1 MLDNWREHNEC
12 SPWVEEG
19 NYYIVVESDHQSPG
33 NDTERDDRFADA
45 KLKGVDKLFEFYGKV
60 VHVPTEYTR
69 NYVENTSNTRPG
81 GLSAKYNHVHEFT
94 VDANGNG
101 STAPGGD
108 NSHTHQISNSVVSD
122 GIVTSDWIDNNN
134 PGTNYSATHNHV
146 IGGEVISGEHIGSM
160 EQLLSGAG
168 TSNYADA
175 VVSGAAVVEDYF
187 VGYKPFTLM
196 KVLIKVPQ
204 SVFDQIPDDTSSCD
218 VVRPEEGYI
227 ETSISVYNFAEQIS
241 FIVDAIESYIPAM
254 SRSSR
259 FISNINILAE
269 LKRLRQASII
279 IERYLLRNNIIS
291 ERSQFISCEPE
302 FDKRLKIGY
311 NFAYEGIYALV
322 DDEQHTIGY
331 HCFINNETINHL
343 TTANYLVHL
352 DSMHEMLTSRDSNTF
367 DIFAFLSRFTLPV
380 SIIRTKEKQTDGLSL
395 YADKGVSF
403 GFADLAKI
411 ISLDID
417 INLCKS
423 DEDVADEDR
432 RFLDPETRKNLLESA
447 KSIKKFAGDMSL
459 SSENVEGLKD
469 RYQNM
474 RGTSEIP
481 HPIVNQAS
489 ERQRTKAL
497 RLQGVQDPGSTSTS
511 TGESR
516 EVFHDLWI
524 DDEANLYANLTAL
537 EEEEDIEAGER
548 GVVLAKRVIVDAATG
563 NMTEGEEI
571 PVLPSENVR
580 DYRKATQPPAG
591 KEALKTLYKDVLS
604 KIDVACL
611 VNDALQC
618 YVDRTIA
625 LVGEQVLDSDEELG
639 EVINASI
646 SLGEM
651 VNARCEFEK
660 CNGSPDIDVSIGFP
674 IFQGIQI
681 PDNFPTFDYLAGMID
696 AALNQLY
703 AALVNMLVSAILR
716 ILQNSCEVLFDDA
729 LGEGDAVASVKEGF
743 QDWLGESIG
752 IDYEDLNNSR
762 AWGDALTTTG
772 GTGFIGAVGNLLGR
786 GIASGY
792 ATVEDTGVALNLPNP
807 EKGWQVEE
815 YLVST
820 ASVYKFLG
828 DLRTASHSIN
838 AVTSEQEQVLLYQ
851 GTASEQTKSVVYNCL
866 KIQNPAF
873 SALFKDKYELADLLS
888 AMGRLVKPE
897 FLEHIP
903 DTSKSPPPDF
913 CHLGDGSDARAVR
926 EALLSEKDPE
936 LTEGEMNNIINKEIA
951 HNTKKI
957 QELQST
963 LQDIMNGSLSPSF
976 PSLFGGSNSLVP
988 SMPPT
993 LKEICMIAIDG
1004 PLGMIVT
1011 NFSLAGLNY
1020 ANVWKQLYVNS
1031 GRSSADY
1038 PGNGISPGDLFYRME
1053 SNLRAVGAL
1062 TRREWKSPNE
1072 QSITDYKDKFSLGY
1086 FLPTDATPSLE
1097 GGETTETLLTPTNNP
1112 IVMSVD
1118 LNVGGVTIRRLNS
1131 DVIKYGPIGV
1141 DDTGFY
1147 VVSKK
1152 TGGEDVQSMIQ
1163 MMSLLGWGGPSTPY
1177 VLKRH
1182 PKDNRNKDMP
1192 WNEHGDIGDAPGPR
1206 TLEWLYDNAPPW
1218 YTLTQILEKIW
1229 YKTHE
1234 RVCNVSG
1241 LPPPVCWWRNLK
1253 YDVDGV
1259 YRIYQFDS
1267 MGTKY
1272 PWWVPKTAPDQPD
1285 EILVEWQYNSD
1296 DENVRIWLTT
1306 IHKTETTDDT
1316 VPPRDESAIGHIVR
1330 YNQKPE
1336 GVRVKYDEAD
1346 YRIGTSPH
1354 FLGRKLETGHIVTNV
1369 FATTGDGSPLLA
1381 RDGNFGIPVTV
1392 RAMFGRTKKQELED
1406 VRPALNT
1413 MFAEYAPS
1421 SANMSPQWTINT
1433 MTDDMFQQFAKRIN
1447 NGKYSQGVDQPNALV
1462 PASNESPYDQ
1472 NPAYYTE
1479 SNFDSINLVY
1489 NGTPATDI
1497 LGYNELREFASHL
1510 STLALTLGTKAD
1522 SQQHPDT
1529 DQGQVGDLAD
1539 VYCDIIS
1546 PTRRVSTITTLA
1558 MLIRLFIVERA
1569 LISIHVFNGFDLGF
1583 MYSEVFISSIFD
1595 SLKNELNQY
1604 KEDFNLNDITL
1615 WRDVQQAAL
1624 KYYEMLRLDGDAE
1637 IPNYSDKEGYQAL
1650 RQFIRDEVAKIRK
1663 PIKNVLDIQA
1673 WQYNT
1678 WDKYLSE
1685 KVFGEIV
1692 VTGKVAGAHLTGGGT
1707 GVGNTPWGDPNASY
1721 KAEYMNHDNLM
1732 NLYSRYARPVGGTT
1746 NVSDSQTLPT
1756 FIFHKIYDPQI
1767 TSQQASTYGYELIF
1781 LWWTPIG
1788 TPPELQPQFKSV
1800 VIKQCE
1806 ADFYDENGH
1815 LRYPTN
1821 EELTEI
1827 WLNLRTEVWN
1837 SPEYQELFY
1846 SIFPIQD
1853 MIAALSLY
1861 EYAALSDRVYFPPT
1875 YYGINLHDML
1885 ARTKLSAIQTF
1896 TSAKYGFRNINYE
1909 DPYEKKAGVDVAP
1922 LSDVNVGG

>member
-1 MLDNWREHNEC
+1 MLDNWREHDEC
-12 SPWVEEG
+12 SPWIEG
-19 NYYIVVESDHQSPG
+19 DGYYIVVESDHQSPG
-33 NDTERDDRFADA
+33 NDTERGYRLTDA
-45 KLKGVDKLFEFYGKV
+45 KLKGVGKLLQFYGKE
-60 VHVPTEYTR
+60 VPEF
-69 NYVENTSNTRPG
+69 
-81 GLSAKYNHVHEFT
+81 LSLNAITFASQVK
-94 VDANGNG
+94 
-101 STAPGGD
+101 
-108 NSHTHQISNSVVSD
+108 
-122 GIVTSDWIDNNN
+122 
-134 PGTNYSATHNHV
+134 
-146 IGGEVISGEHIGSM
+146 
-160 EQLLSGAG
+160 
-168 TSNYADA
+168 
-175 VVSGAAVVEDYF
+175 DYF

-204 SVFDQIPDDTSSCD
+204 SDFDLLPDDISSCD
-218 VVRPEEGYI
+218 IVRPEEGYV
-227 ETSISVYNFAEQIS
+227 ETSISVYNYAKQIN
-241 FIVDAIESYIPAM
+241 FIISTIESYIPALA
-254 SRSSR
+254 RSSQ

-269 LKRLRQASII
+269 LKRLRQAGQVIN
-279 IERYLLRNNIIS
+279 RYLLRNNIIS
-291 ERSQFISCEPE
+291 EPSQFESCDPE

-311 NFAYEGIYALV
+311 TFAYEGIYALI

-331 HCFINNETINHL
+331 HCFVNNETINHL
-343 TTANYLVHL
+343 TTANYLIHL
-352 DSMHEMLTSRDSNTF
+352 DRMHEMLTSRDSNTF

-380 SIIRTKEKQTDGLSL
+380 PIIRDKEKQTDGLSL

-423 DEDVADEDR
+423 DEEAAEEGR
-432 RFLDPETRKNLLESA
+432 HFLDPATRKNLLESQ

-459 SSENVEGLKD
+459 SSANVEGLKD
-469 RYQNM
+469 RVAAL
-474 RGTSEIP
+474 RGIDDAP
-481 HPIVNQAS
+481 YPIVKQAS

-516 EVFHDLWI
+516 EVFHDLWV
-524 DDEANLYANLTAL
+524 DDEANLYANL
-537 EEEEDIEAGER
+537 EELGSGPEFPSQGI
-548 GVVLAKRVIVDAATG
+548 VLAKSVIIDPATG
-563 NMTEGEEI
+563 NMTEGAAT
-571 PVLPSENVR
+571 PVLPSENVSV
-580 DYRKATQPPAG
+580 YRKANRPPDG
-591 KEALKTLYKDVLS
+591 KGALKTLYKDVLS

-618 YVDRTIA
+618 YVDRTIE
-625 LVGEQVLDSDEELG
+625 LVGEQILDGDEDLG

-660 CNGSPDIDVSIGFP
+660 CNGSPDIDISIGFP

-696 AALNQLY
+696 AALDQLY
-703 AALVNMLVSAILR
+703 AALVNMLVDAIMR

-752 IDYEDLNNSR
+752 IDYEDLNNSQ
-762 AWGDALTTTG
+762 AWGDALTTAG
-772 GTGFIGAVGNLLGR
+772 GTGFIGAIGTFLGR

-792 ATVEDTGVALNLPNP
+792 AARDDTGVALNLPNP
-807 EKGWQVEE
+807 DKGWQVEE
-815 YLVST
+815 TLVS
-820 ASVYKFLG
+820 SYSIYKFLA
-828 DLRTASHSIN
+828 DARAASDSIS
-838 AVTSEQEQVLLYQ
+838 AVTGEREQILLYQ

-897 FLEHIP
+897 FLEYTP

-913 CHLGDGSDARAVR
+913 CHLGDGSDARTVR
-926 EALLSEKDPE
+926 ELLLSEKDPE
-936 LTEGEMNNIINKEIA
+936 LSEGAINAIIDKEIA
-951 HNTKKI
+951 HNTKKL
-957 QELQST
+957 QELQSA
-963 LQDIMNGSLSPSF
+963 LQNAMNGSLAPSF
-976 PSLFGGSNSLVP
+976 PSLFGRSKSLVP
-988 SMPPT
+988 SLPPA
-993 LKEICMIAIDG
+993 LKEICNIAIDG

-1011 NFSLAGLNY
+1011 NFSLAGVNY
-1020 ANVWKQLYVNS
+1020 ANVWKQLYIDS
-1031 GRSSADY
+1031 GRSSTDY
-1038 PGNGISPGDLFYRME
+1038 SGNGVSPGDLFYRME
-1053 SNLRAVGAL
+1053 SNLRAVSKL
-1062 TRREWKSPNE
+1062 TNREWNSDVGL
-1072 QSITDYKDKFSLGY
+1072 SITDYKDKFSLGY
-1086 FLPTDATPSLE
+1086 YLPTDATPGLE
-1097 GGETTETLLTPTNNP
+1097 GGETTETLLTPTSTP
-1112 IVMSVD
+1112 IVISAD
-1118 LNVGGVTIRRLNS
+1118 LDVGGVRIRNSS
-1131 DVIKYGPIGV
+1131 DVVKYGPVGM

-1152 TGGEDVQSMIQ
+1152 TGGADVQALSQ
-1163 MMSLLGWGGPSTPY
+1163 MMTLLGWTGPTPY

-1192 WNEHGDIGDAPGPR
+1192 WNEHGKWNADRFPGGDAPGPP
-1206 TLEWLYDNAPPW
+1206 TFEWLYDNAPPW
-1218 YTLTQILEKIW
+1218 FILTEILENIW
-1229 YKTHE
+1229 YQIHE
-1234 RVCNVSG
+1234 YVCT
-1241 LPPPVCWWRNLK
+1241 PYPATVCWWRTINE
-1253 YDVDGV
+1253 DSEGV
-1259 YRIYQFDS
+1259 YRIYQFEPAAGS
-1267 MGTKY
+1267 SAGGGGAH
-1272 PWWVPKTAPDQPD
+1272 WWVPKTATDQPD
-1285 EILVEWQYNSD
+1285 EIRLEWDYNSS

-1306 IHKTETTDDT
+1306 IYKTETTDDT

-1330 YNQKPE
+1330 YNQKSE
-1336 GVRVKYDEAD
+1336 GVRVRYDEAD

-1354 FLGRKLETGHIVTNV
+1354 FLGRKLETGHIITNV
-1369 FATTGDGSPLLA
+1369 FATTGDGSPLSA
-1381 RDGNFGIPVTV
+1381 RDGKFGIPVTA
-1392 RAMFGRTKKQELED
+1392 RAMFGTSKSKLLED
-1406 VRPALNT
+1406 VRPALDT
-1413 MFAEYAPS
+1413 MLAEYP

-1462 PASNESPYDQ
+1462 PADYASYGQ

-1510 STLALTLGTKAD
+1510 STLALTLGTTAD
-1522 SQQHPDT
+1522 SQPHPDS
-1529 DQGQVGDLAD
+1529 DQSQEGDLAD

-1558 MLIRLFIVERA
+1558 MLIRLYIVERA

-1583 MYSEVFISSIFD
+1583 MYSEVFINSIFD
-1595 SLKNELNQY
+1595 SLKNELNRYQ
-1604 KEDFNLNDITL
+1604 EDFNLNDMTL
-1615 WRDVQQAAL
+1615 WRDTQQAAL
-1624 KYYEMLRLDGDAE
+1624 KYYEILRLDGDAE

-1650 RQFIRDEVAKIRK
+1650 RQFIRDEVAKMRK
-1663 PIKNVLDIQA
+1663 PLKNVLDIQA

-1692 VTGKVAGAHLTGGGT
+1692 VTGQVAGTIPGSGGT
-1707 GVGNTPWGDPNASY
+1707 GLNNTPWGLSNDSY
-1721 KAEYMNHDNLM
+1721 KTEYMDHGNLM
-1732 NLYSRYARPVGGTT
+1732 DLYSRYARLG
-1746 NVSDSQTLPT
+1746 NVSDSETLPT
-1756 FIFHKIYDPQI
+1756 FIFHKIYDPPI
-1767 TSQQASTYGYELIF
+1767 YGYELIF
-1781 LWWTPIG
+1781 LWWHAAPGIPTVLKPR
-1788 TPPELQPQFKSV
+1788 FKSV
-1800 VIKQCE
+1800 VLKQCE
-1806 ADFYDENGH
+1806 ATDDQGLEQ
-1815 LRYPTN
+1815 YPTN
-1821 EELTEI
+1821 EQLNEI

-1885 ARTKLSAIQTF
+1885 ARTKLSAIQAF
-1896 TSAKYGFRNINYE
+1896 TSAKYGYRNINYE
-1909 DPYEKKAGVDVAP
+1909 DPYERKAGTDYAP
-1922 LSDVNVGG
+1922 LSDFDLGG